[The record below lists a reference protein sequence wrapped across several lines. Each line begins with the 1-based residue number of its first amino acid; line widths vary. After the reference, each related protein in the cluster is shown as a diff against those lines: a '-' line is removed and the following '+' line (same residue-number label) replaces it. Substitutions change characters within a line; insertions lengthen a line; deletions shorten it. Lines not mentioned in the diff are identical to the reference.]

1 MSIWTMPV
9 VLPREAFSPRD
20 AARAGDLWRLCQ
32 EVAIQGSR
40 MVGWP
45 PERYW
50 RVGSAF
56 IVRQMTVVHHRE
68 PAYGEPVTG
77 KTWISQFR
85 RGLLIH
91 RQIEITGE
99 QGPVCSTTQEWA
111 HVSVGD
117 GAMRPRRAP
126 AELVDAFAVADGRP
140 DIDLPEF
147 TPGVGPTHTFR
158 FRCWHTWMD
167 PLGHANHP
175 VYVDWCDE
183 AVSVA
188 MSQLGLDPLHLCP
201 VAERVRWRRGV
212 QGGDTV
218 VITTHRAGRT
228 AKGDVV
234 FQHLVADEA
243 GREFASATTVR
254 RLADGGTEALAQL

>member
-1 MSIWTMPV
+1 MSVWTVPV

-40 MVGWP
+40 RVGWP

-50 RVGSAF
+50 QIGSAF
-56 IVRQMTVVHHRE
+56 IVRQMTMVHHRE

-77 KTWISQFR
+77 QTWISQFR

-99 QGPVCSTTQEWA
+99 HGPVCSVTQEWA
-111 HVSVGD
+111 HVSVVD
-117 GAMRPRRAP
+117 GVMKPRRAP
-126 AELVDAFAVADGRP
+126 AELVEAFVPASGR
-140 DIDLPEF
+140 DDVDVPEVIEA
-147 TPGVGPTHTFR
+147 PGPEHGFR

-183 AVSVA
+183 ALSVA
-188 MSQLGLDPLHLCP
+188 MAELGLDPLGLSP

-212 QGGDTV
+212 QAGDEV
-218 VITTHRAGRT
+218 VITTRRAGRT
-228 AKGDVV
+228 AAGDVV
-234 FQHLVADEA
+234 FRHIVSDPA
-243 GREFASATTVR
+243 GREYASATLVR
-254 RLADGGTEALAQL
+254 KLVDGGTEALAQL